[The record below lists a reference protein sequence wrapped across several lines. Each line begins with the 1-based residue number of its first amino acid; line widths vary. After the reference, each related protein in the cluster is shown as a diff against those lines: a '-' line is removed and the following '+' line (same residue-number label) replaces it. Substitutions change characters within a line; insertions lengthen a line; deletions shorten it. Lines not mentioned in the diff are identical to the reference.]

1 MGISQRSITTMNSLL
16 HLVLTLLLTSATF
29 ALELNAVNPDAVT
42 VGESPSTNA
51 CRSAHL
57 QQPDGSC
64 SPNPTCASQYF
75 LTNVKQLETEAPTSL
90 EPGRVVGTNAL
101 EIVVQHAS
109 VLDRLVTKIEL
120 SADEPLCN
128 YPGPH
133 WTKGLQTN
141 WAATES
147 GADVCR
153 DTYTSNIPW
162 SIDCGLIRSENTTH
176 VTFTGHGTVFYEDSL
191 GELDGIALGARQVSS
206 VVRFELSQPKVIR
219 DISTSIQI
227 FDEPRL
233 LGAVTRQLFDFQSGT
248 ATLSV
253 VLSMAAPLRTLAVSS
268 LTAPTGI
275 SIAPLGIADNAL
287 CADNRTLTCQQTY
300 SFELDPQE
308 LCQLDGDYA
317 LQFSVGCHPSI
328 VGTPL
333 CPATMTQAP
342 LSITV
347 TLDSEDFCT
356 IVQGLLSVDGSIT
369 SHGEFDASTFAFGPL
384 KTAFFQDQTLQFQV
398 TANSL
403 NGFPFAESSLLLVE
417 AEDKAGVR
425 QTLYDS
431 EAGGAAP
438 GWELTILPDPSNSN
452 AGLVTHRHQFQYIA
466 APGVFGDVERSQPI
480 NSTIVVAVRVTF
492 DNPVGPNA
500 GADRRRRAPIVVTR
514 EHRLAPRQVM
524 SNVRAAE
531 ASAAFVV
538 EAAENPT
545 IAETVS
551 AVELDSNAVDIDFE
565 ESSGVRNFVS
575 IALAS
580 IAMAFFAAL

>member
-287 CADNRTLTCQQTY
+287 CADNRT
-300 SFELDPQE
+300 
-308 LCQLDGDYA
+308 
-317 LQFSVGCHPSI
+317 
-328 VGTPL
+328 PL

-545 IAETVS
+545 IAATVS
-551 AVELDSNAVDIDFE
+551 AVELDNNAVDIDFE
-565 ESSGVRNFVS
+565 ESSGVRNVVS
-575 IALAS
+575 IALVLLAVAQ
-580 IAMAFFAAL
+580 I

>member
-120 SADEPLCN
+120 SADEPLCD

-133 WTKGLQTN
+133 WTKGLQPN

-248 ATLSV
+248 
-253 VLSMAAPLRTLAVSS
+253 
-268 LTAPTGI
+268 

-300 SFELDPQE
+300 NFELDPQE

-384 KTAFFQDQTLQFQV
+384 NTAFFQDQTLQFQV

-551 AVELDSNAVDIDFE
+551 AAELDNNAVDIDFE
-565 ESSGVRNFVS
+565 ESSGVRNVVS

-580 IAMAFFAAL
+580 ITMAFFAL